1 MMMNVEATSNL
12 FSSVTQRTTKKDLDK
27 EAFLRLLTT
36 QLKNQDPLEPMKDR
50 DFIAQMS
57 QLSSLE
63 QIMNMS
69 KSVQSFVDTAAQLY
83 RTQAVSMIGKTAV
96 VKSNTITVSNGVP
109 EVKTFKLDA
118 AANIVVRIYDEK
130 GTFIKEQK
138 LGNVEA
144 GMQLLAWDG
153 KDENGIKVKDG
164 KYTFKILRVTE
175 NGNFDEI
182 PSVESGTVSGV
193 QFDGNKINLVVNSK
207 IYDISEISEIYA

>member
-1 MMMNVEATSNL
+1 MMMNVNATSNL
-12 FSSVTQRTTKKDLDK
+12 FSSVTERTTKKDLDK

-69 KSVQSFVDTAAQLY
+69 KSVQTFVDTAAQLY

-96 VKSNTITVSNGVP
+96 VKTNTIMVSNGVP
-109 EVKTFKLDA
+109 ETKTFTLNEP
-118 AANIVVRIYDEK
+118 ANIVVRIYTQDGK
-130 GTFIKEQK
+130 LVKEQK

-153 KDENGIKVKDG
+153 KDETGVRVKDG
-164 KYTFKILRVTE
+164 KYVFKILKSTG
-175 NGNFDEI
+175 NGDFEEI
-182 PSVESGTVSGV
+182 PSVESGVVSGV
-193 QFDGNKINLVVNSK
+193 QFDGSNINVVVNSK

>member
-1 MMMNVEATSNL
+1 MMMNVNATSNL
-12 FSSVTQRTTKKDLDK
+12 FSNVTQRTTKKDLDK

-96 VKSNTITVSNGVP
+96 VKSNTINVSNGVP

-118 AANIVVRIYDEK
+118 PANILVKIYDEK
-130 GTFIKEQK
+130 GNFIKEQK

-153 KDENGIKVKDG
+153 KDNSGVKVKDG
-164 KYTFKILRVTE
+164 KYTFKILKVTG
-175 NGNFDEI
+175 NGDFEEI
-182 PSVESGTVSGV
+182 PSVESGKVSGV
-193 QFDGNKINLVVNSK
+193 QFDGSKINLVVNSK
-207 IYDISEISEIYA
+207 IYEISEISEIYA

>member
-1 MMMNVEATSNL
+1 MMMNVNATSNL

-50 DFIAQMS
+50 DFIAQMT

-96 VKSNTITVSNGVP
+96 VKSNTINVSNGVP

-118 AANIVVRIYDEK
+118 PANIVVKIYDEN
-130 GTFIKEQK
+130 GNFVKEQK
-138 LGNVEA
+138 LGNIDA

-153 KDENGIKVKDG
+153 KDENGVKVKDG
-164 KYTFKILRVTE
+164 KYTFKILMATE
-175 NGNFDEI
+175 NGDFVEI
-182 PSVESGTVSGV
+182 PSVESGTISGV

-207 IYDISEISEIYA
+207 IYEISEISEIYA

>member
-1 MMMNVEATSNL
+1 
-12 FSSVTQRTTKKDLDK
+12 
-27 EAFLRLLTT
+27 
-36 QLKNQDPLEPMKDR
+36 MKDR

-69 KSVQSFVDTAAQLY
+69 KSVQTFVDTAAQLY

-96 VKSNTITVSNGVP
+96 VKTNTIMVSNGVP
-109 EVKTFKLDA
+109 ETKTFTLNEP
-118 AANIVVRIYDEK
+118 ANIVVRIYTQDGK
-130 GTFIKEQK
+130 LVKEQK

-153 KDENGIKVKDG
+153 KDETGVKVKDG
-164 KYTFKILRVTE
+164 KYVFKILKSTG
-175 NGNFDEI
+175 NGDFEEI
-182 PSVESGTVSGV
+182 PSVESGVVSGV
-193 QFDGNKINLVVNSK
+193 QFDGSNINVVVNSK

>member
-1 MMMNVEATSNL
+1 MNVNATSNL
-12 FSSVTQRTTKKDLDK
+12 FSSVTERTTKKDLDK

-69 KSVQSFVDTAAQLY
+69 KSVQTFVDTAAQLY

-96 VKSNTITVSNGVP
+96 VKTNTIMVSNGVP
-109 EVKTFKLDA
+109 ETKTFTLNEP
-118 AANIVVRIYDEK
+118 ANIVVRIYTQDGK
-130 GTFIKEQK
+130 LVKEQK

-153 KDENGIKVKDG
+153 KDETGVKVKDG
-164 KYTFKILRVTE
+164 KYVFKILKSTG
-175 NGNFDEI
+175 NGDFEEI
-182 PSVESGTVSGV
+182 PSVESGVVSGV
-193 QFDGNKINLVVNSK
+193 QFDGSNINVVVNSK

>member
-1 MMMNVEATSNL
+1 MMMNVNATSNL
-12 FSSVTQRTTKKDLDK
+12 FSSVTERTTKKDLDK

-69 KSVQSFVDTAAQLY
+69 KSVQTFVDTAAQLY

-96 VKSNTITVSNGVP
+96 VKTNTIMVSNGVP
-109 EVKTFKLDA
+109 ETKTFTLNEP
-118 AANIVVRIYDEK
+118 ANIVVRIYTQDGK
-130 GTFIKEQK
+130 LVKEQK

-153 KDENGIKVKDG
+153 KDETGVKVKDG
-164 KYTFKILRVTE
+164 KYVFKILKSTG
-175 NGNFDEI
+175 NGDFEEI
-182 PSVESGTVSGV
+182 PSVESGVVSGV
-193 QFDGNKINLVVNSK
+193 QFDGSNINVVVNSK